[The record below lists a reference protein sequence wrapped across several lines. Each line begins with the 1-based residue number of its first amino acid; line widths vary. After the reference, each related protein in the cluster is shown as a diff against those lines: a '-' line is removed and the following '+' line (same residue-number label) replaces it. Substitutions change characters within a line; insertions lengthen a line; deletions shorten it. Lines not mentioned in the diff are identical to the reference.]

1 VQRLLHRH
9 YFTYHEREKE
19 ETQMKRYLRRNKGI
33 LIVSL
38 LLMVLLA
45 ACAAPAVPAGSPAT
59 TGGETGSAGQA
70 PAGLTLRFYTSS
82 GDHAI
87 ASGELM
93 LNAFK
98 ERYPNATVEVEYG
111 AADYA
116 DKVFTMAAA
125 GNLPDVMLT
134 ADIFTAPFV
143 DAGVL
148 LDMRP
153 LAEIDSEFDLDD
165 VYPSIL
171 GLGQVEGDSGIY
183 MIPVSLDNVQMFYN
197 KTIFE
202 EAGAPLPEADWSW
215 DDLIAACKIIQ
226 EAKSDIH
233 CMGIGGAS
241 GGGGFDWWAYVVPW
255 IRGYG
260 GDVLSADGRTSTLS
274 SPESLAGLQ
283 AYADLWVEHQVA
295 IPLGSDLGGN
305 CFINQRCAAYFMIPI
320 FVGIFRDSIEPGA
333 FEWDV
338 QVIPGHPQG
347 KFTGMGTFGYAVSA
361 STQHPEEAWNFVKTV
376 ATREGQA
383 ALLRTYRTMPLLK
396 SMADDPIFGELEPP
410 PANFAA
416 FIEGQQFGILPRNYP
431 VQCGSLYTGQVN
443 AALKAALE
451 TVIRGQATAEE
462 VFPAVDQE
470 IQACLDRAQ

>member
-1 VQRLLHRH
+1 
-9 YFTYHEREKE
+9 
-19 ETQMKRYLRRNKGI
+19 MDGPIRRVWTVVASL
-33 LIVSL
+33 LIVL
-38 LLMVLLA
+38 VLA
-45 ACAAPAVPAGSPAT
+45 ACAAPAPSGGDAAES
-59 TGGETGSAGQA
+59 GGESAE
-70 PAGLTLRFYTSS
+70 PAAEDGGVTLRFYTSS

-93 LNAFK
+93 VNGFK
-98 ERYPNATVEVEYG
+98 ERYPDGEVEIEYG
-111 AADYA
+111 ADDYA

-134 ADIFTAPFV
+134 ADIYTAPFV

-153 LAEIDSEFDLDD
+153 LAEADPEFDLDD

-183 MIPVSLDNVQMFYN
+183 MIPVSLDNVQMFFN
-197 KTIFE
+197 KSMFE

-215 DDLIAACKIIQ
+215 DDLIAACDIIQ
-226 EAKSDIH
+226 AAKTDVH
-233 CMGIGGAS
+233 CMGIGGS
-241 GGGGFDWWAYVVPW
+241 NGGGGFDWWAYVVPW

-260 GDVLSADGRTSTLS
+260 GDVLSEDGKTSTLS
-274 SPESLAGLQ
+274 SPEALAGLQ
-283 AYADLWVEHQVA
+283 AYADLWVEHEVA

-305 CFINQRCAAYFMIPI
+305 CFVNQRCATYFMIPI
-320 FVGIFRDSIEPGA
+320 FVGIFRDTIEPGA

-347 KFTGMGTFGYAVSA
+347 KFTGMGTFGYAISA
-361 STQHPEEAWNFVKTV
+361 STQHPEEAWNFVKNV
-376 ATREGQA
+376 ATREGQE

-396 SMADDPIFGELEPP
+396 SMAGDPIFDELEPP
-410 PANFAA
+410 PANFEA
-416 FIEGQQFGILPRNYP
+416 FIQGQEYGILPRNYP
-431 VQCGSLYTGQVN
+431 VECGSLYTGQVN

-451 TVIRGQATAEE
+451 TIIRGQATAEE